1 MKFVP
6 NKSNWA
12 LVISKVLAPASLA
25 PSRLITRE
33 FVVACS
39 VSAPTPPIA
48 ALQAILLPVK
58 VRLPILLRAPVIEI
72 EPVPALRVS
81 ALLAPDTNPFSALLI
96 VILPLLAVLLSDT
109 SAAMSKVTPL
119 PPRVIEPAPA
129 VANVVVKVPA
139 KVTDVGPPS
148 VGVNTLNAL
157 PPIVKVLLALLP
169 KVRLPVVLNGVV
181 VEKSAILLVE
191 PTNAKL

>member
-1 MKFVP
+1 M
-6 NKSNWA
+6 
-12 LVISKVLAPASLA
+12 
-25 PSRLITRE
+25 
-33 FVVACS
+33 
-39 VSAPTPPIA
+39 
-48 ALQAILLPVK
+48 
-58 VRLPILLRAPVIEI
+58 
-72 EPVPALRVS
+72 
-81 ALLAPDTNPFSALLI
+81 
-96 VILPLLAVLLSDT
+96 
-109 SAAMSKVTPL
+109 
-119 PPRVIEPAPA
+119 IEPAPA

-148 VGVNTLNAL
+148 VGVNKLNAL